1 MHYFVA
7 AILALT
13 LMAPDQALAG
23 DKTCG
28 KYKYEVIGSEE
39 KLKGAKG
46 IEIREFFNYSCG
58 HCYQVLTA
66 VETLHKKY
74 KDKLLHKKYPIYW
87 GEQTPYPSRAYY
99 ITDELGLEKDFTR
112 QLFDTNFKLNIN
124 IFQPKVIRFLAMDLG
139 IEKEMQKGME
149 SKAIQ
154 AKVENS
160 LLLAKKYGAN
170 ETPTVI
176 VNDVLRFKPSLFDGS
191 VEKMTECLDLT
202 FDNIL
207 SYNK

>member
-1 MHYFVA
+1 MPYIVV
-7 AILALT
+7 ILLALI
-13 LMAPDQALAG
+13 LSLPVQALAG

-58 HCYQVLTA
+58 HCYRFLTV

-160 LLLAKKYGAN
+160 LLLAKKYGAD

-191 VEKMTECLDLT
+191 VDKMTECLDLT

>member
-1 MHYFVA
+1 MPYIVV
-7 AILALT
+7 ILLALI
-13 LMAPDQALAG
+13 LSLPVQALAG

-58 HCYQVLTA
+58 HCYRFLTA

-87 GEQTPYPSRAYY
+87 GEQTPYPSRAYF
-99 ITDELGLEKDFTR
+99 ITDELGLEKDFTQ